1 MTPAPVSDLLALAII
16 RRMLLELGCEV
27 RPEEPGLLVG
37 PLELW
42 MHEPRP
48 QLEGLTPLQAMQMP
62 DGVDRVRLCLIELI
76 GGRRAG

>member
-1 MTPAPVSDLLALAII
+1 MTPAPVSDLMALAMI

-42 MHEPRP
+42 MHEPRA
-48 QLEGLTPLQAMQMP
+48 QLDGLSPLQAMQKP
-62 DGVDRVRLCLIELI
+62 DGADRVRLCLIELI
-76 GGRRAG
+76 GGGDAG

>member
-1 MTPAPVSDLLALAII
+1 MMPAPVSDLLALATI

-42 MHEPRP
+42 MHESRP
-48 QLEGLTPLQAMQMP
+48 QLEGLTPLQAMQRP
-62 DGVDRVRLCLIELI
+62 DGADRVRQCLIELI
-76 GGRRAG
+76 AARGAG